1 MLLRSVM
8 LRDPAVLYLLLASA
22 LWPHALRLVQTT
34 RTPVVFVAASQPK
47 RVAPATC
54 PGQPQGNCYNPA
66 GWLSGHVALCTCGP
80 LGAWSSLVRVNWP
93 ARSSVRTSFVRR
105 RGRPPG
111 RWPRHGTASAPS
123 VALWALRAFVPV
135 VVVSVRA

>member
-1 MLLRSVM
+1 M
-8 LRDPAVLYLLLASA
+8 LRDPAVLFLLLASA

-66 GWLSGHVALCTCGP
+66 GWLKRTRGVVHL
-80 LGAWSSLVRVNWP
+80 RP
-93 ARSSVRTSFVRR
+93 ARRVVVA
-105 RGRPPG
+105 RPRQLAGAVLRAHELCATQGAPS
-111 RWPRHGTASAPS
+111 RQVAPPRHS
-123 VALWALRAFVPV
+123 
-135 VVVSVRA
+135 